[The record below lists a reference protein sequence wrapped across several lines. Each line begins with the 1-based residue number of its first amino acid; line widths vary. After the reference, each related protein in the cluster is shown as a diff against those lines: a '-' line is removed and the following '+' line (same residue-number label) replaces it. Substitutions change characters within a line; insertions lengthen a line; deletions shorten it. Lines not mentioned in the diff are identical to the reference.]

1 MDYRIAQIREAAEYV
16 QAKSN
21 TKPKLGIILGSG
33 LGGLVKEIQDQ
44 ERIPYHEIPH
54 FPVSTVEGHR
64 GELILGSLAGQST
77 IVMNGRFHY
86 YEDYSLEQVVFPLRV
101 MRLLGVERLIVTNAA
116 GGLNPDYTAGD
127 LMLIDD
133 FISLLPD
140 NPLRGKN
147 LDEFGPRFPD
157 MSEPIDPDWRKRAL
171 EVAKSQGLHLQ
182 KGVYIGVTGPSL
194 ETKAEIRMFRI
205 LGGDAVG
212 MSTVSEL
219 IVAHQMGMKV
229 IAFSVIT
236 NESIPKVAKTFSHQD
251 VVAMANQAGEKLVRL
266 VKGIV

>member
-1 MDYRIAQIREAAEYV
+1 MNNQIEKIKQAADYV
-16 QAKSN
+16 QGRSE
-21 TKPKLGIILGSG
+21 TKVGLGIILGSG
-33 LGGLVKEIQDQ
+33 LGGLVNEIQDQ
-44 ERIPYHEIPH
+44 VRISYHDIPH
-54 FPVSTVEGHR
+54 FPISTVEGHR
-64 GELILGSLAGQST
+64 GELILGSLNGQSV

-86 YEDYSLEQVVFPLRV
+86 YEDYSMEQVVFPLRV

-127 LMLIDD
+127 LMLIED

-147 LDEFGPRFPD
+147 IDQFGPRFPD
-157 MSEPIDPDWRKRAL
+157 MSEPIDPEWKKRVL
-171 EVAKSQGLHLQ
+171 EVADSQGVHLQ

-212 MSTVSEL
+212 MSTVPEL

-236 NESIPKVAKTFSHQD
+236 NESIPKIAKTFSHQD